1 MHSSRGIG
9 FVPWDIGEQCLGV
22 TTDNGH
28 ALLSK
33 RIHSNEEGE
42 NVRNELTTP
51 SSVTIL
57 THVYDKRNEVNELSS
72 RSRASGVFLQ
82 FVFSVPDVA

>member
-1 MHSSRGIG
+1 MHFSRGIG
-9 FVPWDIGEQCLGV
+9 FVPWDIGEQCLEV

-42 NVRNELTTP
+42 NVRNGLTTP

-57 THVYDKRNEVNELSS
+57 THVYDKRNEVDKLSK
-72 RSRASGVFLQ
+72 SRASGVFLQ
-82 FVFSVPDVA
+82 VIFSVPDVA